1 MRHMQEYWDQVA
13 LLGLAFLKATGLKAV
28 LGAAGAC
35 ALFLALP
42 PVNKDKTFNQ
52 KEFFYRLL
60 TAVMFSVAFGD
71 WFAAVVHAEF
81 PRLMIDQHPAVVY
94 PVVGA
99 PAWWITR
106 LIAVTLRKREG
117 KDLMTL
123 WREFKKG

>member
-1 MRHMQEYWDQVA
+1 MQEYLEQGGTLV
-13 LLGLAFLKATGLKAV
+13 LAFLKATGLKAV

-42 PVNKDKTFNQ
+42 PVNPDGTFNQ

-60 TAVMFSVAFGD
+60 TAVMFSVMFGD
-71 WFAAVVHAEF
+71 WFAAVVAAEY
-81 PRLMIDQHPAVVY
+81 PKLMIAEHPAVVY

-99 PAWWITR
+99 PAWWVTR

-123 WREFKKG
+123 WQEFKKG